1 MYTKSKSKTLNKM
14 SIITRYFDGVDIT
27 NSVLLKELPKLP
39 SIDKVLVTSK
49 RYDLL
54 AQSLYNNPMYGWIL
68 QFYTGVLEE
77 DLELGTYLTYPSL
90 DSVTNLILTLDEYN
104 K

>member
-1 MYTKSKSKTLNKM
+1 MFTKPKKNLNNKM
-14 SIITRYFDGVDIT
+14 WDITRYFEELDIT

-39 SIDKVLVTSK
+39 SYDQILITSK

-54 AQSLYNNPMYGWIL
+54 AEQLYGDSKLSWVL
-68 QFYTGVLEE
+68 QFYSGILEDDLVL
-77 DLELGTYLTYPSL
+77 GSYLSYPTLNDVS
-90 DSVTNLILTLDEYN
+90 NLIVSLDEYN